1 MFHLYPFVFFYL
13 GDDAYN
19 HHDVAVVT
27 TEVLRE
33 GHGQGQLGVVN
44 RVVRHQ
50 GDRVCGVRL
59 EDHPRVLGGEGY
71 YLTQSKCHFV

>member
-1 MFHLYPFVFFYL
+1 MLIFLFPSVYL
-13 GDDAYN
+13 WDNAHN
-19 HHDVAVVT
+19 HHDVAVVA

-33 GHGQGQLGVVN
+33 GHGQGQLGVVD

-59 EDHPRVLGGEGY
+59 EDHPRVLGGEGD